1 MGCLFLQKPAC
12 HCGRYPSPVCVASA
26 SHALSACGPG
36 AGGHGVQCR
45 ANGVRHQAFLPES
58 RRTDKQLA
66 MCGIVGIVEP
76 LGQLAQL
83 HELEA
88 MNEAI
93 LHRGPDDKGTFL
105 DREAG
110 IGMRRLSIIDVR
122 GGRQP
127 IHNEDRTVW
136 TVFNGEIYNYRELRR
151 DLESKGHRFE
161 TDSDTETLVHL
172 YEEYGPRSVQ
182 HLRGMFAFAI
192 WDSKERSLLLVRD
205 RIGIK
210 PLYYA
215 CFAGRFIFG
224 SELKALLR
232 VEGLPLRLNPSA
244 IQEYLS
250 LLYVP
255 GPHTVFEGVHE
266 VPPGHYLVYANGK
279 VSLQRYWEV
288 RYHGEERFDS
298 GEWSHLF
305 LSQFKRQREESPRQR
320 CPPRCVPFGG
330 NRLQRDR
337 RSYGT
342 RVGPSRRDLL
352 DRPRRSRLF
361 PRRTALCSHRCQAI
375 QDKSSRAGGYHRRE
389 DLLPKLA
396 RCFDQPFADSSA
408 IPNYYISQLTRE
420 YVTVALSG
428 LGGDEIGAGYER
440 HLGMVFAES
449 YRKLPKVLR
458 HHLLE
463 KWILRAREDKA
474 DQLWLN
480 RIKRFI
486 AAADLAPPARYATM
500 QSAYSLVDQERLL
513 AREFRGRSQ
522 AITPESLMAR
532 AMGPELVD
540 SVLNGALLAD
550 LHSYLPGD
558 LLTLTDRVSMR
569 HSLEVRVPFLD
580 HRLVE
585 LMARVPARYKA
596 SGWTKKKLLKQA
608 FSSFL
613 PREILYRKKMGFSV
627 PMALWLR
634 TDLSPTMKDVLS
646 PEELKRIP
654 YLNVIR
660 GRVAC
665 GGASVR
671 EGEP

>member
-1 MGCLFLQKPAC
+1 
-12 HCGRYPSPVCVASA
+12 
-26 SHALSACGPG
+26 
-36 AGGHGVQCR
+36 
-45 ANGVRHQAFLPES
+45 
-58 RRTDKQLA
+58 

-76 LGQLAQL
+76 PGQFAQL

-172 YEEYGPRSVQ
+172 YEEYGTRSVQ

-305 LSQFKRQREESPRQR
+305 LSQFRDSVKSHLVSDVRLGAFLSGGIDSSAIVGVMAQES
-320 CPPRCVPFGG
+320 
-330 NRLQRDR
+330 
-337 RSYGT
+337 
-342 RVGPSRRDLL
+342 DLPVETFSIGHEGAGSFQ
-352 DRPRRSRLF
+352 DERHYARIVAKQF
-361 PRRTALCSHRCQAI
+361 RTNHHELVVTT
-375 QDKSSRAGGYHRRE
+375 DVK

-463 KWILRAREDKA
+463 KWILRAREDRA

-532 AMGPELVD
+532 AMRPELVD

-613 PREILYRKKMGFSV
+613 PREILHRKKMGFSV

-634 TDLSPTMKDVLS
+634 TELSSTMKDVLS

-654 YLNVIR
+654 YLNVSEVESLVVEHLSGKANHENRLWALINL
-660 GRVAC
+660 VYWH
-665 GGASVR
+665 R
-671 EGEP
+671 EFPNVSF